1 MIRLKNNKFLKL
13 SPNGN
18 DLKQE
23 TQLITRKPHLEMK
36 PQSSNKNVK
45 IALENERCKGT
56 VS

>member
-23 TQLITRKPHLEMK
+23 AQLTTRKPHLEMK